1 MELFTTGMCSARAR
15 STNVTRHT
23 RSTCI
28 SHTCFFY
35 FFFFFYR
42 CTLDTDERFPIAGAD
57 QIFGAHV
64 RNVSGVSVGQD
75 LTVEKNGSGN

>member
-1 MELFTTGMCSARAR
+1 MIYEYLSNHIYCSLCMYIMMYMYMYMY
-15 STNVTRHT
+15 TY
-23 RSTCI
+23 I
-28 SHTCFFY
+28 Y
-35 FFFFFYR
+35 IYKYIYIYIYI
-42 CTLDTDERFPIAGAD
+42 LDTDERFPIAGAD